1 MGQVVAPRQ
10 GNRRR
15 FSLTGNGG
23 FWAGDASRCAGGC
36 SAFRL
41 ALLVLLSVFVLTA
54 GVQAEPYHAKIGV
67 WAGEGPEAAQARWG
81 VTVQYLNNTVSDATF
96 VLVPLGYDDLIDQ
109 VARRALDFVIIDPGL
124 EVKLEA
130 RQDIEAIA
138 TLQNTFKGQSYALA
152 GATVFCKAGRIDL
165 SSPSDLR
172 GKLLGTTSERS
183 LEEWVSVVREL
194 RLAGIDAAKDIEPP
208 LFLNRADAVVAG
220 VLDGSLDAGCV
231 RSGTLEAMAAAHKL
245 DLASVRVLTLNPDT
259 GRDHV
264 PVAASTRLYPEWYFA
279 ACDRTPDDIA
289 KRVAAAL
296 LTMSTRFP
304 QVVDR
309 PYLLGW
315 TSPRSDVAVHEV
327 FKELRIPPY
336 EHFGDISFT
345 AVVRE
350 YMYWFIAA
358 GTAMLVMLIVI
369 LYVTALNRALFAEIT
384 ERKRAEA
391 SLRESVTRFENIA
404 SCSAD
409 WIWEADADGRY
420 TYSSS
425 IVHQMLGY
433 TPDEVVGKHHADL
446 FAKAERERMR
456 TQGQTALSGG
466 ARLFRERY
474 RLLTKDGRVVIHETT
489 AEPVINGDGRCVGYR
504 GVNRDVTSQVR
515 FVRLRQ

>member
-1 MGQVVAPRQ
+1 MEQAVAPDQ
-10 GNRRR
+10 ENRRWFGLTNHFR
-15 FSLTGNGG
+15 FQ
-23 FWAGDASRCAGGC
+23 AGTASPCARR
-36 SAFRL
+36 SFTFRL
-41 ALLVLLSVFVLTA
+41 ALSVLLSVLVLTA

-67 WAGEGPEAAQARWG
+67 WAVEGPESAQERWG
-81 VTVQYLNNTVSDATF
+81 TTVQYLNDAVSDATF
-96 VLVPLGYDDLIDQ
+96 VLVPLGYDDLINQ
-109 VARRALDFVIIDPGL
+109 VARRALDFVIIDAGL

-138 TLQNTFKGQSYALA
+138 TLQNTFKNESYALA
-152 GATVFCKAGRIDL
+152 GAAVFCKAGRLDL
-165 SSPSDLR
+165 ASPSDLK

-194 RLAGIDAAKDIEPP
+194 RLAGIDADQDIEPP

-245 DLASVRVLTLNPDT
+245 DLSALRVLTLNPDT

-264 PVAASTRLYPEWYFA
+264 PVAVSTRLYPDWYFA
-279 ACDRTPDDIA
+279 ACDRTPDDLA
-289 KRVAAAL
+289 KRVSAAL
-296 LTMSTRFP
+296 LTMSTRLP

-309 PYLLGW
+309 PHLLGW
-315 TSPRSDVAVHEV
+315 TSPRSDVAVHDA
-327 FKELRIPPY
+327 FKDLRLPPY

-358 GTAMLVMLIVI
+358 GTTMLVMLIVI

-391 SLRESVTRFENIA
+391 ALRESVTRFENIA

-409 WIWEADADGRY
+409 WIWEADAEGRY

-425 IVHQMLGY
+425 IVQQMLGY
-433 TPDEVVGKHHADL
+433 TSDEVVGKHHADL
-446 FAKAERERMR
+446 FAKAERERLQ
-456 TQGQTALSGG
+456 TQGQTALGSGV
-466 ARLFRERY
+466 RLFRERY

-489 AEPVINGDGRCVGYR
+489 AEPVINSDGRCIGYR